1 MQPLLFKINYDTPF
15 TAFLYHALI
24 TATIIA
30 AGFAINDYIDYRLKE
45 KKIHEKIGTKIGIHF
60 LQSFVITFTIVG
72 VLYLFFGLGTSH
84 FPLCSFLKHC
94 NHSKLK

>member
-1 MQPLLFKINYDTPF
+1 MQPLIYKIKHDNPF
-15 TAFLYHALI
+15 FSFFYHALI

-30 AGFAINDYIDYRLKE
+30 AGFAINDYIDYKLKE

-60 LQSFVITFTIVG
+60 LQSFVITLTIVG
-72 VLYLFFGLGTSH
+72 LLYLFFGLGTNH
-84 FPLCSFLKHC
+84 FPLCSFVKHC